1 MPLPLMM
8 DAFEDGGSCR
18 PGSAASVTTSSRGIQ
33 IQERA
38 RGGREPR
45 YHHYVFEL
53 FALDR
58 ELDLPPTAGRAEPLA
73 ANEWQRHRE
82 GRLRRPF
89 SPRALG
95 AGTLRRATAVSS
107 VTRVGARQHALG

>member
-1 MPLPLMM
+1 MAVDVCLCRR
-8 DAFEDGGSCR
+8 DALEDGGSCR

-45 YHHYVFEL
+45 YHHYAFEL

-58 ELDLPPTAGRAEPLA
+58 ELDLPPTAGRAELLA
-73 ANEWQRHRE
+73 AMNGNVIAKAAYVAR
-82 GRLRRPF
+82 F
-89 SPRALG
+89 
-95 AGTLRRATAVSS
+95 RRA
-107 VTRVGARQHALG
+107 H

>member
-73 ANEWQRHRE
+73 AMNGNVIAKAAYVAR
-82 GRLRRPF
+82 F
-89 SPRALG
+89 
-95 AGTLRRATAVSS
+95 RRA
-107 VTRVGARQHALG
+107 H

>member
-1 MPLPLMM
+1 MPLPLM

-73 ANEWQRHRE
+73 AMNGNVIAKAAYVAR
-82 GRLRRPF
+82 F
-89 SPRALG
+89 
-95 AGTLRRATAVSS
+95 RRA
-107 VTRVGARQHALG
+107 H